1 MENSKTKEKIIL
13 SAIVLFSD
21 RGYDNVSMRDIAA
34 EVGIKASSI
43 YNHFPS
49 KRDIL
54 KSIYSFY
61 NDKHSSL
68 FINMEEPLRWL
79 EKKSFH
85 DVFKKIN
92 FSWPPEIQ
100 DTLER
105 VILIAG
111 QRMCLDKESEEF
123 ISESFFK
130 PQKELLVP
138 LIKRAI
144 KLGKIEPINIDIFMR
159 LVMFY
164 NLSCTGLNRTV
175 MNLNMEQWK
184 GGYNMLMS
192 LLKPVKKNKR

>member
-1 MENSKTKEKIIL
+1 MENVKTKEKIIL
-13 SAIVLFSD
+13 AAIVLFSD
-21 RGYDNVSMRDIAA
+21 RGYDNVSVRDIAS
-34 EVGIKASSI
+34 EVGIKAASI

-61 NDKHSSL
+61 NEKHSSL
-68 FINMEEPLRWL
+68 FISIEEPLRWL
-79 EKKSFH
+79 EKESFH
-85 DVFKKIN
+85 KVFNKIN
-92 FSWPPEIQ
+92 FSWPTEIQ

-130 PQKELLVP
+130 PQRELLIP

-144 KLGKIEPINIDIFMR
+144 KLGKIEPIDIDLFMR

-164 NLSCTGLNRTV
+164 NLSCTGLNRTK
-175 MNLNMEQWK
+175 MNINLEQWK
-184 GGYNMLMS
+184 SGYNMLMS
-192 LLKPVKKNKR
+192 LLKPTNRKRR

>member
-13 SAIVLFSD
+13 AAIVLFSD

-34 EVGIKASSI
+34 EVSIKASSI

-61 NDKHSSL
+61 NEKHSAL
-68 FINMEEPLRWL
+68 FINMEEPLAWL
-79 EKKSFH
+79 EKESFH

-92 FSWPPEIQ
+92 FSWPPEMQ
-100 DTLER
+100 ETLER

-123 ISESFFK
+123 IGESFFK

-144 KLGKIEPINIDIFMR
+144 KLGKIESIDVDIFMR

-164 NLSCTGLNRTV
+164 NLSCAGLNRTK
-175 MNLNMEQWK
+175 MNLSLEQWK
-184 GGYNMLMS
+184 SGYDMIMS
-192 LLKPVKKNKR
+192 LLKPVKEKKR